1 MTSLKSLK
9 ILLLMKLKNL
19 KKIISKLIT
28 LKYKSKRQSSI
39 ITVKGKDVTNPKN
52 IADTFNNIF
61 IKIGP
66 KTVPKSK
73 QKFKKFFN
81 NFLLNF
87 FVLKP
92 VTQDEVRKAMSQLT
106 LIRLGFLKVVLPG
119 EGQFHSPFIF
129 QDELFSI

>member
-1 MTSLKSLK
+1 
-9 ILLLMKLKNL
+9 MKLKNL

-28 LKYKSKRQSSI
+28 LKYKCKRQSSI

-81 NFLLNF
+81 NFLLNL

-106 LIRLGFLKVVLPG
+106 LIRLGFLKVVLPW